1 MLETHTTQKATIQS
15 TLKQHLMGTPQKPAE
30 TPIPQ
35 KPARTLHPTETCKD
49 AASQKNLRGRRTPQ
63 KNART
68 PHPTETCEDA
78 GSLIKEE

>member
-30 TPIPQ
+30 TP
-35 KPARTLHPTETCKD
+35 HPTETCKD
-49 AASQKNLRGRRTPQ
+49 AASQKNLRGRHTPQ
-63 KNART
+63 KHART